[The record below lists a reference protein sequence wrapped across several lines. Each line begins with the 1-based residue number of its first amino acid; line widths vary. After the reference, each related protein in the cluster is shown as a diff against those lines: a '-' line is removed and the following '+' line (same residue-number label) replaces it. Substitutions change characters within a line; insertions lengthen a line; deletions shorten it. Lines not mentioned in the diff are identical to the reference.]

1 MTFDQSVLHNI
12 RHLNNHIFVTLP
24 NSFKVKVH
32 IVGSMHLST
41 YLELDNVFFI
51 PSFKY
56 NLLSVYRLCDQFDCD
71 VIFAKLCCA
80 IEAPSM
86 KKEPLFGEANAGL
99 YVMRSNT
106 SQKHLASQQP
116 VISVQHSNVVAN
128 VPSPMS
134 SVSFQH
140 SVCPRTLCHNVLN
153 LVCNTIST
161 INKSIYVPTI
171 MCTVKLWHYRFG
183 HLPYNA
189 MKNIKSVSLSSHYF
203 LGLELV
209 HEGVDWLLHNASSHL
224 SFSQS
229 LTV

>member
-1 MTFDQSVLHNI
+1 MKP
-12 RHLNNHIFVTLP
+12 LP
-24 NSFKVKVH
+24 CACQAYSICMNEECQRQIHSNTQGRTTTRCTRSYPSHYKFNKQKKGENSNSYAHTVNSDESMQGGDS
-32 IVGSMHLST
+32 GSAHS
-41 YLELDNVFFI
+41 EA
-51 PSFKY
+51 SASA
-56 NLLSVYRLCDQFDCD
+56 NLT
-71 VIFAKLCCA
+71 
-80 IEAPSM
+80 EAPSM

-140 SVCPRTLCHNVLN
+140 S
-153 LVCNTIST
+153 
-161 INKSIYVPTI
+161 
-171 MCTVKLWHYRFG
+171 
-183 HLPYNA
+183 
-189 MKNIKSVSLSSHYF
+189 
-203 LGLELV
+203 LV
-209 HEGVDWLLHNASSHL
+209 HEGVDGLLHNASSHL